1 MLREVPKKLQND
13 RDIVL
18 AAVEQDGAALEYA
31 SEKLKADKDIVLT
44 AVLSRAD
51 ALEFASDELQSD
63 QALKYLKRGYWD
75 D

>member
-1 MLREVPKKLQND
+1 M
-13 RDIVL
+13 
-18 AAVEQDGAALEYA
+18 EQDGAALEYA

-75 D
+75 E